1 MVQWLRLRAPDA
13 ERRGLIRGQGTRAHK
28 LRLKSL
34 HATTK
39 DFTPHK
45 EDCRARV
52 PQLRLGAAKIKKQRN
67 VGLGNHLTSCF
78 TSNFLPF
85 KKNLLKQYIPYDP
98 AIALG
103 HLSRECTFTQKN
115 YTQMFIEALSVI
127 VKNWGKTQKLFSGQ
141 VTKQN

>member
-1 MVQWLRLRAPDA
+1 MVQWLRLRAPNA
-13 ERRGLIRGQGTRAHK
+13 GGRGLIRAQGTRAHK
-28 LRLKSL
+28 LRLKTL
-34 HATTK
+34 QATAK
-39 DFTPHK
+39 DFTPRK
-45 EDCRARV
+45 DDCRARV
-52 PQLRLGAAKIKKQRN
+52 PQLRPGAAKIKKERN

-85 KKNLLKQYIPYDP
+85 KKNLLKQYILYDP
-98 AIALG
+98 AIAPG

-141 VTKQN
+141 VIKRN